1 MFKTTIGN
9 VLAGSALV
17 ALLGMGWSVS
27 AAAEGD
33 ASEKAKPAAA
43 SEEKSDAS
51 KKEDAPKEEKA
62 AGGNADA
69 PLGSMTA
76 YERVKA
82 TEPGTLKNP
91 YTGDKTAEEEGKKLY
106 LSNSCNGCHG
116 GTGGGGMCPPLTNQV
131 WIYGAD
137 DDTLFRLIT
146 LGTKELGRKRV
157 RTESVKGPMPPYKD
171 IITDEKDL
179 WKIIAWIR
187 TTWKHGDKGKTW

>member
-1 MFKTTIGN
+1 M
-9 VLAGSALV
+9 V
-17 ALLGMGWSVS
+17 ALLSVVWTSHAATQAESPKEES
-27 AAAEGD
+27 AAAD
-33 ASEKAKPAAA
+33 KAKGDTPAKSNA
-43 SEEKSDAS
+43 SS
-51 KKEDAPKEEKA
+51 
-62 AGGNADA
+62 GGDA
-69 PLGSMTA
+69 PLGSMTT

-91 YTGDKTAEEEGKKLY
+91 YTGDKTAEEEGKKLF

-116 GTGGGGMCPPLTNQV
+116 GTGGGGMCPPLTNPV
-131 WIYGAD
+131 WIYGGD

-187 TTWKHGDKGKTW
+187 TTWRYGDKGKTW